1 MSTGARV
8 TDEVNFWRQRGDLR
22 RAVRAMRVR
31 KPERLRWRMALAT
44 MAESAAPLRGFGR
57 LQVEEPVREL
67 VIDLDDRILRREA
80 VLDARRFGVDLD
92 RGEILPVRTR
102 WDLTRTAFLTGVD
115 HALLARYLKLPDDF
129 NRPIDVAGVV
139 IISRAISGTH
149 KQRAERLTQRV
160 GGPTSTDRA
169 LARHEQIML
178 ERAEYERDLARRW
191 AALSKTLVQGS
202 R

>member
-8 TDEVNFWRQRGDLR
+8 TDEVNFWRHRGDLR

-31 KPERLRWRMALAT
+31 APERLRWRMALAT
-44 MAESAAPLRGFGR
+44 VAESAAPLRGFVR

-67 VIDLDDRILRREA
+67 VLDLDDRILRREA
-80 VLDARRFGVDLD
+80 VLDARRHGIDLD

-115 HALLARYLKLPDDF
+115 PALLARYVKLPDDF
-129 NRPIDVAGVV
+129 ARPIDVAGAVV
-139 IISRAISGTH
+139 ISRAISGTH
-149 KQRAERLTQRV
+149 KQRADRLAQRV
-160 GGPTSTDRA
+160 GELQTGDRS

-178 ERAEYERDLARRW
+178 ERADYERDLARRW